1 MANPKYKAVI
11 KSLARITE
19 LDKVLVNDVEYMWDC
34 DVRGGKVFIEMAG
47 SHRAVTFSDELI
59 QKMLRED
66 RMIVLQGYHS
76 ARMAERRGTI
86 ALEHMSMMDETK
98 LAKAM
103 TRLTWVELYL
113 QAKSANRGKG
123 PGSDKTM
130 EPIMDAVKREF
141 MKKAK
146 ASEKANERKVQYTN
160 AGKFE
165 LKAPSASSLRGWLR
179 RYFAADCDI
188 SGLIDGHKGDR
199 STKYTAEESNLH
211 SRFVLKYASTT
222 KPSIKH
228 LHRRMVATFN
238 RLNRS
243 RSPDNRLRA
252 ISETWLRK
260 KINQLPDFYKMAGRE
275 GQRKAR
281 MYFQAAMRGVDRG
294 VPLQRGEGD
303 EWTVDIHAL
312 LAESLV
318 WAELTPMERKAFET
332 VRLTFSGIIDVATK
346 CIFGLRITDTAPSI
360 ETAYATLEMTTRD
373 KTFLAEA
380 AGCRYPWEMCGTF
393 RSIGL
398 DSATW
403 FVSDGIKG
411 ALLDSGCRSIYPP
424 SGEPYLRGTIERFF
438 RTISS
443 LGLQE
448 FSGQTFSN
456 IVDKGDSNPEEDAS
470 VRKDLLVNIFIRL
483 IVDVYHNTPHAGL
496 GGMTPRQAWLEMTRK
511 HPVPPAPTG
520 WLRRNIYGVPL
531 QRKITKHGIT
541 FDDIQFQSP
550 EIQAMRRDDKDQW
563 VDIKIDRYSLHEIS
577 VINGDAMYRVPA
589 VMNGLKDVSIW
600 QWKAAK
606 ERLRVS
612 DRQYLEFTQ
621 SAVDDAIEWAAEQ
634 ADVAR
639 AELELGTPVLSGETF
654 EQLEGKL
661 DRFIRIV
668 GVSSEHVE
676 AIQNQIAFQPEL
688 RRLFGMTSTLKAK
701 AEVTPALARVLT
713 PVPLQPQDPGA
724 PGSKAS
730 KTKRKAVSKAKP
742 VTPSDDE
749 FGMPK

>member
-1 MANPKYKAVI
+1 VPKPVSATVI
-11 KSLARITE
+11 KSVARITE
-19 LDKVLVNDVEYMWDC
+19 LDKVLIDDVEFIWDC
-34 DVRGGKVFIEMAG
+34 DVPGGKVFVEMAG
-47 SHRAVTFSDELI
+47 SHRAVTFPDERIHEL
-59 QKMLRED
+59 LGDD
-66 RMIVLQGYHS
+66 RMIVHQGYHS

-86 ALEHMSMMDETK
+86 ALEHMSMMDEKK

-103 TRLTWVELYL
+103 NRLTWVELYL
-113 QAKSANRGKG
+113 QVKAVGRGKG
-123 PGSDKTM
+123 PGSDATM

-146 ASEKANERKVQYTN
+146 LSEKAKERKVQYTN

-165 LKAPSASSLRGWLR
+165 LKAPSASTLRGWLR
-179 RYFAADCDI
+179 RYFAADCDV
-188 SGLIDGHKGDR
+188 SGLVDGHKGDR
-199 STKYTAEESNLH
+199 SSKYTAEERNLH
-211 SRFVLKYASTT
+211 ARFVLKYASTT

-238 RLNRS
+238 RLNRG
-243 RSPDNRLRA
+243 RRPQDRLRA

-260 KINQLPDFYKMAGRE
+260 KINDLPDFYKMAGRE

-303 EWTVDIHAL
+303 EWTMDIHAL
-312 LAESLV
+312 LAESSV
-318 WAELTPMERKAFET
+318 WAELTPKERKAFEN
-332 VRLTFSGIIDVATK
+332 VRLTFSGVIDVATK
-346 CIFGLRITDTAPSI
+346 CIFGLRITDGAPSI
-360 ETAYATLEMTTRD
+360 ETAYATLDMTTRD

-380 AGCRYPWEMCGTF
+380 AGCRCPWEMSGTF
-393 RSIGL
+393 RSMGL

-403 FVSDGIKG
+403 FVSEAIKG

-438 RTISS
+438 RTIAS

-456 IVDKGDSNPEEDAS
+456 VVEKGDGKPEEEAS

-520 WLRRNIYGVPL
+520 WLRRNIFGIPL

-550 EIQAMRRDDKDQW
+550 QIQAMRRDDKDQW
-563 VDIKIDRYSLHEIS
+563 VDVKIDRYSLEEIS
-577 VINGDAMYRVPA
+577 VIHGDAMYRVPA
-589 VMNGLKDVSIW
+589 VMKGLRNVSIW

-639 AELELGTPVLSGETF
+639 AELELGTPVLSGEIF
-654 EQLEGKL
+654 EQLEAKM

-668 GVSSEHVE
+668 GVSTEHVE
-676 AIQNQIAFQPEL
+676 AIQNQIAFRPEL
-688 RRLFGMTSTLKAK
+688 RRLFGMTSTLREK
-701 AEVTPALARVLT
+701 AEMTPALAKVLT
-713 PVPLQPQDPGA
+713 PPPA
-724 PGSKAS
+724 PSKDDDVS
-730 KTKRKAVSKAKP
+730 ETKPSRKTRKAVKKAKP
-742 VTPSDDE
+742 VTPPDDE
-749 FGMPK
+749 FGMPN

>member
-1 MANPKYKAVI
+1 MPKPVSAAVI
-11 KSLARITE
+11 KSVARITE
-19 LDKVLVNDVEYMWDC
+19 LDKVLIDDVEYIWDC
-34 DVRGGKVFIEMAG
+34 DVPGGKVFIEMAG
-47 SHRAVTFSDELI
+47 SHRAVTFLDERIHELLSD
-59 QKMLRED
+59 D
-66 RMIVLQGYHS
+66 RMIVHQGYHS

-86 ALEHMSMMDETK
+86 ALEHMSMMDEKK

-103 TRLTWVELYL
+103 NRLTWVELYL
-113 QAKSANRGKG
+113 QVKAVGRGKG
-123 PGSDKTM
+123 PGSDATM

-146 ASEKANERKVQYTN
+146 LSEKANERKLQYTN

-165 LKAPSASSLRGWLR
+165 LKAPSASTLRGWLR

-199 STKYTAEESNLH
+199 STKYTAEERNLH
-211 SRFVLKYASTT
+211 ARFVLKYASTT

-238 RLNRS
+238 RLNRG
-243 RSPDNRLRA
+243 RRPQDRLRA

-260 KINQLPDFYKMAGRE
+260 KINELPDFYKMAGRE

-303 EWTVDIHAL
+303 EWTMDIHAL
-312 LAESLV
+312 LAESSV
-318 WAELTPMERKAFET
+318 WAELTPKERKAFEN
-332 VRLTFSGIIDVATK
+332 VRLTFSGVIDVATK
-346 CIFGLRITDTAPSI
+346 CIFGLRITDGAPSI
-360 ETAYATLEMTTRD
+360 ETAYATLDMTTRD

-380 AGCRYPWEMCGTF
+380 AGCRCPWEMSGTF
-393 RSIGL
+393 RSMGL

-403 FVSDGIKG
+403 FVSEGIKG

-438 RTISS
+438 RTIAS

-456 IVDKGDSNPEEDAS
+456 VVEKGDGKPEEEAS

-520 WLRRNIYGVPL
+520 WLRRNIYGIPL

-550 EIQAMRRDDKDQW
+550 QIQAMRRDDKDQW
-563 VDIKIDRYSLHEIS
+563 VDVKIDRYSLEEIS
-577 VINGDAMYRVPA
+577 VIHGDAMYRVPA
-589 VMNGLKDVSIW
+589 VMKGLRNVSIW

-654 EQLEGKL
+654 EQLEAKM

-668 GVSSEHVE
+668 GVSTEHVQ
-676 AIQNQIAFQPEL
+676 AIRNQIAFRPEL
-688 RRLFGMTSTLKAK
+688 CRLFGMTSTLREK
-701 AEVTPALARVLT
+701 AEMTPALAKVLT
-713 PVPLQPQDPGA
+713 PLPVPPQNAAA
-724 PGSKAS
+724 PEAKAV
-730 KTKRKAVSKAKP
+730 KVTRKAVLKAKP
-742 VTPSDDE
+742 VTPPDDE
-749 FGMPK
+749 FGMPN